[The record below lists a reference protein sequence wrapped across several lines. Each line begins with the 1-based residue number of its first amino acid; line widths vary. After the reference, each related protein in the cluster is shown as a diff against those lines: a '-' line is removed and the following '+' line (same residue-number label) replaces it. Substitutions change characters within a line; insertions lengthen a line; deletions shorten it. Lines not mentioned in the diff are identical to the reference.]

1 MRHAVVAIVVGMVLS
16 LVPACAPK
24 AARSALEGAGAW
36 GAVGGLTITRDAHEI
51 RGTRDKHIYLTE
63 RYSLEAY
70 RIAVPNGTYTVTL
83 HFAETYEGITAAGER
98 VFSVSVEGKPVLV
111 DLDPFKEAGGKAFAA
126 VVKTCKAN
134 VADGELTIGFQKKTQ
149 NPLINGIEVTVKG
162 GSMLWPRETFALRI
176 NCGATKDYTDNAG
189 RIWKQDRLFAAQ

>member
-1 MRHAVVAIVVGMVLS
+1 MRHAVVAIVAGMVLS

-36 GAVGGLTITRDAHEI
+36 GAVGGMTVSRDDHEVK
-51 RGTRDKHIYLTE
+51 GTRDKSLYLTE
-63 RYSLEAY
+63 RYSLDAY

-98 VFSVSVEGKPVLV
+98 VFSVSVEGKPVLA
-111 DLDPFKEAGGKAFAA
+111 DLDPFKAAGGKAFAA
-126 VVKTCKAN
+126 VVQAFKVN

-149 NPLINGIEVTVKG
+149 NPLINGIEVTAKG
-162 GSMLWPRETFALRI
+162 GSMLWPRETFAHRI
-176 NCGATKDYTDNAG
+176 NCGATEDYTDAAG
-189 RIWKQDRLFAAQ
+189 RVWMHDRVFAAQ